1 MVRNVKLKTEPS
13 GNGSRRRGSGL
24 ECRAIRSRYN
34 AVKNLITEDRDAISR
49 VGSDKFNYIINEVES
64 LHEHVHKPKQ
74 QVADAEGLLDITNTL
89 VTFIKAHNNGGVTP
103 SDFVNCLIRDFGQ
116 QSGASRITK
125 YEAISSIRWKDIG
138 LAVSPVFKSCRG
150 CRTMIGPMNL
160 KLKQRKTVDRK
171 KHRKPVERR
180 TRPKELDDESV
191 TKEKTDTD
199 KIMAI
204 MFGILKKNRKIRL
217 ENLVLN
223 RNSFAQTV
231 ENLFALSFLVKDG
244 RVQITVDDKGC
255 HLVSPRNAPGAT
267 AVFSGEA
274 SFSHFVFRFDFRD
287 WKLMMDSVGV
297 GGEKMPHRNP
307 DDVSECNS
315 EPDSPSSEETNPP
328 FEPTK
333 LVLKFSGNQ
342 WACFPRSENQTSA
355 GLKTKGSTRRAA
367 RI

>member
-13 GNGSRRRGSGL
+13 GNSSRRRGSGL

-138 LAVSPVFKSCRG
+138 LA
-150 CRTMIGPMNL
+150 
-160 KLKQRKTVDRK
+160 
-171 KHRKPVERR
+171 
-180 TRPKELDDESV
+180 LDDESV